1 MAGPGLTLQ
10 QTGFNFEN
18 VFNALINGILIVMNE
33 TPHFP
38 FFIGLKGALLMNLIK
53 VTYPNSQIVPLVLF
67 LRDLLPQSV

>member
-38 FFIGLKGALLMNLIK
+38 FFIGLKRRSPDELN
-53 VTYPNSQIVPLVLF
+53 
-67 LRDLLPQSV
+67 